1 MLHRPECRKYRQWKL
16 ERSKK
21 SRQAVKKEKELKHR
35 DSITDC
41 IEEDETNNTSED
53 KQKIVS
59 PKCKKKIRI
68 SRKPRTTASYVLKR
82 VSLTEI
88 VLKKIQP
95 SIEVREQLINP
106 RHVICLDDSEF
117 EIDFPL
123 EIPETTI
130 SLLKY
135 LFLLRTFTGTPYQ
148 TCRPRWRP
156 KGRKR
161 RRRIAKKT
169 VKGDKK
175 EQPGEEKEEG
185 EPDEGEP
192 EEGEPEAEENVKD
205 KGARKILRRKT
216 KKKKR
221 KKKVVDTDS
230 EEDSE
235 CDSICSFDSHVCLA
249 GLKLTAE
256 DKNKIKEYQRQVE
269 DANTEGNVAPTD

>member
-1 MLHRPECRKYRQWKL
+1 ME
-16 ERSKK
+16 KK
-21 SRQAVKKEKELKHR
+21 LKHR

-41 IEEDETNNTSED
+41 IEEDETNNISED

-106 RHVICLDDSEF
+106 RHVICLDDSEL

-148 TCRPRWRP
+148 TYRPRWRP

-161 RRRIAKKT
+161 RRRIVKKT

-175 EQPGEEKEEG
+175 EQPGEERE
-185 EPDEGEP
+185 EGEP
-192 EEGEPEAEENVKD
+192 EEQLTDEKATTGEAEENVKD

-216 KKKKR
+216 KKKKKKKR
-221 KKKVVDTDS
+221 KKIVVDTDS